1 MGCENS
7 LDILP
12 HIIPD
17 IHQCPDGTLISIST
31 GRIIRDN
38 TKTVKFP
45 KMRTTIHTGGIRDW
59 NSPSMDSGGLS
70 ERDIQYARMSEIENR
85 KLRDSMTDEQK
96 KMLSDLET
104 GKIFRLSKL
113 KNEK

>member
-12 HIIPD
+12 HINPD

-38 TKTVKFP
+38 TKTAEFP
-45 KMRTTIHTGGIRDW
+45 KMRTATHMGDIRDW
-59 NSPSMDSGGLS
+59 NSPSVDSGGLS
-70 ERDIQYARMSEIENR
+70 DCDIQYARMAEIENR
-85 KLRDSMTDEQK
+85 KLRNSMTDEQK
-96 KMLSDLET
+96 KMLSDLEN
-104 GKIFRLSKL
+104 GKIFRLSKT
-113 KNEK
+113 ED